1 MKNWKRRIGC
11 KDWNMAGRQEKDMG
25 KILIAIG
32 IFLCLAGIVSLVL
45 SVLFFGKQRERLIEQ
60 INNEYREA

>member
-1 MKNWKRRIGC
+1 
-11 KDWNMAGRQEKDMG
+11 MG

-32 IFLCLAGIVSLVL
+32 IFLCLTGIVSLVL

>member
-1 MKNWKRRIGC
+1 
-11 KDWNMAGRQEKDMG
+11 MG
-25 KILIAIG
+25 KILIGIG

-45 SVLFFGKQRERLIEQ
+45 SVHFFGKQRKRLIDQ